1 MVDQSGPRRVL
12 RARKSRSEHR
22 QSRTGTARFDETP
35 RFAPPT
41 AWFLR
46 LGLTLRRTTPPRTAR
61 SARIRAAGHT
71 VTASRYGPFLFA
83 IAMIAAILGFGFMLP
98 TSEHLGSLMA
108 TVPAATAALAGA
120 RVTATVAG
128 LSCAACVALDGHDG
142 LFGTSTFIVHLVAI
156 ALVSLCVI
164 TFRTLRERST
174 RELLGVRAVAE
185 AVQRVL
191 IRPMPPSI
199 GSLRIRA
206 EYRASHPQ
214 ARVGGDLY
222 AVASCDDAVRFLIGD
237 VKGKGLAAVDDAA
250 ALLGA
255 FRSSASRT
263 PSLADLMALLEEAV
277 QAHFEEV
284 AATDPDVA
292 ERFITALLL
301 EIPADGSCVRMINC
315 GHPPPYLVEEDT
327 VRPVPARWPAPP
339 LGLDSTG
346 TQSYTMTE
354 LPLAEEAL
362 LLLYT
367 DGVIEAR
374 DPKGRFFDLEDR
386 IAAWPDRDLDEL
398 LPYILDGLT
407 THVGGNMRLN
417 DDAAMV
423 TVQRLSGSRV
433 RRQRAGGD
441 DGLATLEDPAQV
453 GCG

>member
-1 MVDQSGPRRVL
+1 M
-12 RARKSRSEHR
+12 
-22 QSRTGTARFDETP
+22 
-35 RFAPPT
+35 
-41 AWFLR
+41 
-46 LGLTLRRTTPPRTAR
+46 
-61 SARIRAAGHT
+61 
-71 VTASRYGPFLFA
+71 TASRYGPFLFA

-98 TSEHLGSLMA
+98 TSDHLGSLMA

-128 LSCAACVALDGHDG
+128 LSCVACVALDGHDG
-142 LFGTSTFIVHLVAI
+142 LFGTSIFVVHLVAI

-214 ARVGGDLY
+214 ALVGGDLY
-222 AVASCDDAVRFLIGD
+222 AVARADGAVRFLIGD

-255 FRSSASRT
+255 FRSSARRT
-263 PSLADLMALLEEAV
+263 SSLATLMALLEEAV
-277 QAHFEEV
+277 QAHFEEM

-315 GHPPPYLVEEDT
+315 GHPPPFLVDKDT
-327 VRPVPARWPAPP
+327 VRSVPARRPAPP
-339 LGLDSTG
+339 LGLNSTG
-346 TQSYTMTE
+346 TQGYATTV
-354 LPLAEEAL
+354 LPLVEDAL

-374 DPKGRFFDLEDR
+374 DPKGTFFDLEAR
-386 IAAWPDRDLDEL
+386 IAGWPGREPDEL
-398 LPYILDGLT
+398 LPYILEGLT
-407 THVGGNMRLN
+407 AHVGGSMRLN

-423 TVQRLSGSRV
+423 TVQRLSNGSV
-433 RRQRAGGD
+433 HRQNDCHGKDLAPLEARA
-441 DGLATLEDPAQV
+441 
-453 GCG
+453 

>member
-1 MVDQSGPRRVL
+1 M
-12 RARKSRSEHR
+12 
-22 QSRTGTARFDETP
+22 
-35 RFAPPT
+35 
-41 AWFLR
+41 
-46 LGLTLRRTTPPRTAR
+46 
-61 SARIRAAGHT
+61 
-71 VTASRYGPFLFA
+71 TASRYGPFLFA

-120 RVTATVAG
+120 RVTAAIAG
-128 LSCAACVALDGHDG
+128 LSCAACVVLDGHDG
-142 LFGTSTFIVHLVAI
+142 LFGTSTFVVHLVAI

-164 TFRTLRERST
+164 TFRTLRERSM

-214 ARVGGDLY
+214 ALVGGDLY
-222 AVASCDDAVRFLIGD
+222 AVARTDGAVRFLIGD

-255 FRSSASRT
+255 FRSSARRT
-263 PSLADLMALLEEAV
+263 TSLVTLMALLEEAV

-315 GHPPPYLVEEDT
+315 GHPPPFLVDGDT
-327 VRPVPARWPAPP
+327 VRSVPALRPAPP
-339 LGLDSTG
+339 LGLNSTG
-346 TQSYTMTE
+346 TQGYATTV
-354 LPLAEEAL
+354 LPLAEDAL

-374 DPKGRFFDLEDR
+374 DPKGTFFDLEAR
-386 IAAWPDRDLDEL
+386 IAGWPGRERDEL

-407 THVGGNMRLN
+407 AHVGGNMGLN

-423 TVQRLSGSRV
+423 TVQRLGNGSIH
-433 RRQRAGGD
+433 RQA
-441 DGLATLEDPAQV
+441 DGRGQGMATLEARAEV
-453 GCG
+453 

>member
-1 MVDQSGPRRVL
+1 M
-12 RARKSRSEHR
+12 
-22 QSRTGTARFDETP
+22 
-35 RFAPPT
+35 
-41 AWFLR
+41 
-46 LGLTLRRTTPPRTAR
+46 
-61 SARIRAAGHT
+61 
-71 VTASRYGPFLFA
+71 TASRYGPFLFA
-83 IAMIAAILGFGFMLP
+83 IAMIATILGFGFMLP

-120 RVTATVAG
+120 RVTATIAG
-128 LSCAACVALDGHDG
+128 LSCASCVVLDAHDG
-142 LFGTSTFIVHLVAI
+142 LFGTSTFVVHLVAI
-156 ALVSLCVI
+156 VLVSLCVI
-164 TFRTLRERST
+164 AFRTLRERST

-191 IRPMPPSI
+191 IRPMPASI

-214 ARVGGDLY
+214 ALVGGDLY
-222 AVASCDDAVRFLIGD
+222 AVARADGAVRFLIGD

-255 FRSSASRT
+255 FRSSARRT
-263 PSLADLMALLEEAV
+263 PSLAQLMALLEEAV

-301 EIPADGSCVRMINC
+301 EISADGSCVRMINC
-315 GHPPPYLVEEDT
+315 GHPPPFLVEGDV
-327 VRPVPARWPAPP
+327 VRSVPAQRPAPP
-339 LGLDSTG
+339 LGLNSTG
-346 TQSYTMTE
+346 TQGYATTV

-374 DPKGRFFDLEDR
+374 DPKGTFFDLEAR
-386 IAAWPDRDLDEL
+386 IAGWPVRGPDEL

-407 THVGGNMRLN
+407 AHVGGDMHLN

-423 TVQRLSGSRV
+423 TVQRLRNGSI
-433 RRQRAGGD
+433 RRQD
-441 DGLATLEDPAQV
+441 DGRGESLSALEDRAEV
-453 GCG
+453 GTG

>member
-1 MVDQSGPRRVL
+1 MLGIVVRRV
-12 RARKSRSEHR
+12 RKRRSEHR
-22 QSRTGTARFDETP
+22 SGRTGTTRSDEVPRGPARAGHSP
-35 RFAPPT
+35 RPARMT
-41 AWFLR
+41 Q
-46 LGLTLRRTTPPRTAR
+46 RTTPPRTAR
-61 SARIRAAGHT
+61 SARIRAAGHA

-83 IAMIAAILGFGFMLP
+83 IAMLAAILGFGFMLP

-120 RVTATVAG
+120 RVTTAVAG
-128 LSCAACVALDGHDG
+128 LSCGACVVLDGHDG
-142 LFGTSTFIVHLVAI
+142 LFGTSTFVVHLVAI

-191 IRPMPPSI
+191 IRPLPPYI

-214 ARVGGDLY
+214 ALVGGDLY
-222 AVASCDDAVRFLIGD
+222 AVACADGTVRFLIGD

-255 FRSSASRT
+255 FRSSARRT
-263 PSLADLMALLEEAV
+263 PSLAELMALLDEAV
-277 QAHFEEV
+277 LAHFEEV
-284 AATDPDVA
+284 AATDPDAA

-315 GHPPPYLVEEDT
+315 GHPPPLLVERDT
-327 VRPVPARWPAPP
+327 VRPVATGRPAPP
-339 LGLDSTG
+339 LGLNSSG
-346 TQSYTMTE
+346 TPGYVTTE

-374 DPKGRFFDLEDR
+374 DPKGTFFDLEAR
-386 IAAWPDRDLDEL
+386 IATWPGREPDEF
-398 LPYILDGLT
+398 LPYILAGLT
-407 THVGGNMRLN
+407 AHVGGNTRLD

-423 TVQRLSGSRV
+423 TVQRLPHGTV
-433 RRQRAGGD
+433 RRQH
-441 DGLATLEDPAQV
+441 DGRNEALATL
-453 GCG
+453 

>member
-1 MVDQSGPRRVL
+1 M
-12 RARKSRSEHR
+12 
-22 QSRTGTARFDETP
+22 
-35 RFAPPT
+35 
-41 AWFLR
+41 
-46 LGLTLRRTTPPRTAR
+46 
-61 SARIRAAGHT
+61 
-71 VTASRYGPFLFA
+71 TASRYGPFLFA

-128 LSCAACVALDGHDG
+128 LSCAACVVLDAHDG
-142 LFGTSTFIVHLVAI
+142 LFGTSTFVVHLVSI

-164 TFRTLRERST
+164 TFRALRERST

-206 EYRASHPQ
+206 EYQASHPQ

-222 AVASCDDAVRFLIGD
+222 AVASADGAVRFLIGD

-255 FRSSASRT
+255 FRSSSRRT
-263 PSLADLMALLEEAV
+263 PSLAELMALLDEAV

-315 GHPPPYLVEEDT
+315 GHPPPLLVEGGT
-327 VRPVPARWPAPP
+327 VRSVPAQRPAPP
-339 LGLDSTG
+339 LGLNSSG
-346 TQSYTMTE
+346 TQDYATTVQ
-354 LPLAEEAL
+354 PLAEEAL

-374 DPKGRFFDLEDR
+374 DPKGNFFDLEGR
-386 IAAWPDRDLDEL
+386 IAAWPGSDPDAL

-407 THVGGNMRLN
+407 AHVGGNMRLN

-423 TVQRLSGSRV
+423 TVRRLGNSIV
-433 RRQRAGGD
+433 RRQHDGGNVD
-441 DGLATLEDPAQV
+441 LATLENPARV
-453 GCG
+453 GCR

>member
-1 MVDQSGPRRVL
+1 
-12 RARKSRSEHR
+12 
-22 QSRTGTARFDETP
+22 
-35 RFAPPT
+35 
-41 AWFLR
+41 
-46 LGLTLRRTTPPRTAR
+46 
-61 SARIRAAGHT
+61 
-71 VTASRYGPFLFA
+71 
-83 IAMIAAILGFGFMLP
+83 MIAAILGFGFMLP

-120 RVTATVAG
+120 RVTATIAG
-128 LSCAACVALDGHDG
+128 LSCAACVVLDGHDG
-142 LFGTSTFIVHLVAI
+142 LFGTSTFVVHLVAI

-164 TFRTLRERST
+164 TFRTLRERSM

-214 ARVGGDLY
+214 ALVGGDLY
-222 AVASCDDAVRFLIGD
+222 AVARTDGAVRFLIGD

-255 FRSSASRT
+255 FRSSARRT
-263 PSLADLMALLEEAV
+263 SSLVTLMALLEEAV

-315 GHPPPYLVEEDT
+315 GHPPPFLVDGGT
-327 VRPVPARWPAPP
+327 VRSVPALRPAPP
-339 LGLDSTG
+339 LGLNSTG
-346 TQSYTMTE
+346 TQGYATTV
-354 LPLAEEAL
+354 LPLAEDAL

-374 DPKGRFFDLEDR
+374 DPKGTFFDLEAR
-386 IAAWPDRDLDEL
+386 IAGWPGRERDEL

-407 THVGGNMRLN
+407 AHVGGNMGLN

-423 TVQRLSGSRV
+423 TVQRLGNGSIH
-433 RRQRAGGD
+433 RQH
-441 DGLATLEDPAQV
+441 DGRGQGMATLEARAEV
-453 GCG
+453 

>member
-1 MVDQSGPRRVL
+1 MLGIVVRRVRKGRSEPGQSG
-12 RARKSRSEHR
+12 
-22 QSRTGTARFDETP
+22 TGTTRFDETP
-35 RFAPPT
+35 RPLTRT
-41 AWFLR
+41 AWFTH
-46 LGLTLRRTTPPRTAR
+46 LTGTTRRGTRPRTAR
-61 SARIRAAGHT
+61 SARIRAAGHA

-83 IAMIAAILGFGFMLP
+83 ITMIAAILGFGFMLP

-120 RVTATVAG
+120 RVTATIAG
-128 LSCAACVALDGHDG
+128 LSCAACVMLDGHDG
-142 LFGTSTFIVHLVAI
+142 LFGTSTFVVHLVAI

-214 ARVGGDLY
+214 ALVGGDLY
-222 AVASCDDAVRFLIGD
+222 AVARADGAVRFLIGD

-255 FRSSASRT
+255 FRSSARRT
-263 PSLADLMALLEEAV
+263 SSLATLMALLEEAV
-277 QAHFEEV
+277 QAHFEEIS
-284 AATDPDVA
+284 ATDPDVA

-315 GHPPPYLVEEDT
+315 GHPPPFLVDGDT
-327 VRPVPARWPAPP
+327 VRSVPARRPAPP
-339 LGLDSTG
+339 LGLNSTG
-346 TQSYTMTE
+346 AQGYATTV
-354 LPLAEEAL
+354 LPLAEDAL

-374 DPKGRFFDLEDR
+374 DPKGTFFDLEAR
-386 IAAWPDRDLDEL
+386 IAGWPGWERDEL

-407 THVGGNMRLN
+407 AHVGGNMGLN

-423 TVQRLSGSRV
+423 TVQRLGNGSV
-433 RRQRAGGD
+433 HRQH
-441 DGLATLEDPAQV
+441 DGRGKGMATLEARAEV
-453 GCG
+453 